1 MIYVGIDI
9 ASTKHDFIML
19 NDDGVFN
26 SRRSTTI
33 PNSIEGYKKLH
44 ETITEF
50 CGVSNYFEVRI
61 GLESTGF
68 YHLNLLFFLLL
79 KAVPPFLLYV
89 AVHYFLQ
96 CVLRDGENC

>member
-19 NDDGVFN
+19 YNDGVFN
-26 SRRSTTI
+26 SRRSTNI

-68 YHLNLLFFLLL
+68 YHLNLFL
-79 KAVPPFLLYV
+79 
-89 AVHYFLQ
+89 HH
-96 CVLRDGENC
+96 CVCVVDEHHKPVCDERKHTE